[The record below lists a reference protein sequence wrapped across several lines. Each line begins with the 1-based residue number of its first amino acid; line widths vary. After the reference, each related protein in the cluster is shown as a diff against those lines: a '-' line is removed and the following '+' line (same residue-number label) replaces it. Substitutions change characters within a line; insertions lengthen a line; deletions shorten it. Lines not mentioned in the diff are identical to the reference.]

1 MEVNERLARIERL
14 ITIGSKN
21 VFTTDEVALLLGISA
36 SRVRHMVCDREIPH
50 YRKGNKVYFKKSE
63 IEDWQLSQR
72 VPTNEEIN
80 NKATTHVALNRM

>member
-21 VFTTDEVALLLGISA
+21 VFTTDEVALLLGIST

-50 YRKGNKVYFKKSE
+50 YRRGNKVYFKKSE

-80 NKATTHVALNRM
+80 NKATTHVELNIM

>member
-21 VFTTDEVALLLGISA
+21 VFTTDEVALLLGIST

-50 YRKGNKVYFKKSE
+50 YRRGNKVYFKKSE

-72 VPTNEEIN
+72 VLEKP
-80 NKATTHVALNRM
+80 H

>member
-21 VFTTDEVALLLGISA
+21 VFTTDEVALLLGIST

-50 YRKGNKVYFKKSE
+50 YRRGNKVYFKKSE

>member
-21 VFTTDEVALLLGISA
+21 VFTTDEVALLLGIST

-50 YRKGNKVYFKKSE
+50 YRRGNKVYFKKSE
-63 IEDWQLSQR
+63 IEDWQLSRR

-80 NKATTHVALNRM
+80 NKATTHVVLNRM

>member
-14 ITIGSKN
+14 ITIGLKN
-21 VFTTDEVALLLGISA
+21 VFTTDEVALLLGIST

-50 YRKGNKVYFKKSE
+50 YRRGNKVYFKKSE

-80 NKATTHVALNRM
+80 NKATTHVALNSM

>member
-21 VFTTDEVALLLGISA
+21 VFTTDEVALLLGIST
-36 SRVRHMVCDREIPH
+36 SRVRHLVCDREIPH
-50 YRKGNKVYFKKSE
+50 YRRGNKVYFKKSE

>member
-21 VFTTDEVALLLGISA
+21 VFTTDEVALLLGIST

-50 YRKGNKVYFKKSE
+50 YRRGNKVYFKKSE
-63 IEDWQLSQR
+63 IEEWQLSQR
-72 VPTNEEIN
+72 VPTKEEIN

>member
-1 MEVNERLARIERL
+1 MEMNERLARIERL

-21 VFTTDEVALLLGISA
+21 VFTTDEVALLLGIST
-36 SRVRHMVCDREIPH
+36 SRVRHLVCDREIPH
-50 YRKGNKVYFKKSE
+50 YRRGNKVYFKKSE

-72 VPTNEEIN
+72 VPSYEEIN

>member
-50 YRKGNKVYFKKSE
+50 YRRGNKVYFKKSE

>member
-36 SRVRHMVCDREIPH
+36 SRVRHLVCDREIPH
-50 YRKGNKVYFKKSE
+50 YRRGNKVYFKKSE

-80 NKATTHVALNRM
+80 NMATTHVALNRM

>member
-21 VFTTDEVALLLGISA
+21 VFTTDEVALLLGIST

-50 YRKGNKVYFKKSE
+50 YRRGNKVYFKKSE
-63 IEDWQLSQR
+63 IEEWQLSQR

>member
-1 MEVNERLARIERL
+1 MEMNERLARIERL

-21 VFTTDEVALLLGISA
+21 VFTTDEVALLLGIST
-36 SRVRHMVCDREIPH
+36 SRVRHLVCDREIPH
-50 YRKGNKVYFKKSE
+50 YRRGNKVYFKKSE

>member
-1 MEVNERLARIERL
+1 MEVVDRLARIEKL

-21 VFTTDEVALLLGISA
+21 VFTTDEVALLLGIST

-50 YRKGNKVYFKKSE
+50 YRRGNKVYFKKSE

-72 VPTNEEIN
+72 IPTNEEIN
-80 NKATTHVALNRM
+80 KKASTHVALNRM

>member
-14 ITIGSKN
+14 ITIGPKN
-21 VFTTDEVALLLGISA
+21 VFTTDEVALLLGIST

-50 YRKGNKVYFKKSE
+50 YRRGNKVYFKKSE